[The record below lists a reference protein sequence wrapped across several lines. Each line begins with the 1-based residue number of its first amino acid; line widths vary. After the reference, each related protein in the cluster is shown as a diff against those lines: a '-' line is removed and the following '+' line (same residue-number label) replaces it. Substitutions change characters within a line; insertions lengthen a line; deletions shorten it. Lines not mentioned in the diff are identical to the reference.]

1 MAIFADWANAI
12 TDDSGL
18 AIGAVQIS
26 VRNPIN
32 NALITIFSDAAG
44 TVRANPFTTD
54 ATGVVRFFVDISVN
68 SHIRVEA
75 VKTGFDFT
83 VWNSL
88 FNNVRLAHGV
98 PRGADRTVQYRRGEA
113 FAGDADFTWDE
124 TTKRMAVAGIQGG
137 LNIVPLATPA
147 APTVT
152 VIGTAG
158 TTRYDY
164 RITARS
170 HTGETLASATT
181 SITTGNATLSATNF
195 NRISWSTVS
204 GAHNYRV
211 WRVHSA
217 GTPTTLGVIA
227 TVVGTTVDDTGLAG
241 GGEAIPADDSS
252 GNIGIGGIATPPF
265 SLTLRAPATPS
276 DGVGWTFGT
285 ALNSRNWLIVPD
297 WATFGDLVIITS
309 STRTIGQADVVRLV
323 LGPGGHVGL
332 GGILTPTHPIH
343 HGNGAHLT
351 AAGVWTNVSSRQ
363 LKTNFEAVSVL
374 DKLANLPIQKYDYKK
389 FETEKDAEGKEKLD
403 KNDQPIRKWKNKA
416 VHVDKHIS
424 PVAEDMHT
432 IFGVGSK
439 DGLAAIDVAGVALQG
454 VKELLARMI
463 ELEKRIK

>member
-98 PRGADRTVQYRRGEA
+98 PRGADRTVQYRRGDA

-124 TTKRMAVAGIQGG
+124 VAKRLSVTSLIASVTGNALTLSGAGANIAFTGAGLAQITTAAAQHLALMPGG
-137 LNIVPLATPA
+137 NVG
-147 APTVT
+147 
-152 VIGTAG
+152 IGTAAPD
-158 TTRYDY
+158 R
-164 RITARS
+164 RL
-170 HTGETLASATT
+170 HVETGELRVRASHNTPVADIGTFFAE
-181 SITTGNATLSATNF
+181 NLSQGIGIGF
-195 NRISWSTVS
+195 NRI
-204 GAHNYRV
+204 
-211 WRVHSA
+211 
-217 GTPTTLGVIA
+217 
-227 TVVGTTVDDTGLAG
+227 
-241 GGEAIPADDSS
+241 EAIGSNVNQDILILPRGT
-252 GNIGIGGIATPPF
+252 GNVGIGTA
-265 SLTLRAPATPS
+265 APA
-276 DGVGWTFGT
+276 
-285 ALNSRNWLIVPD
+285 
-297 WATFGDLVIITS
+297 
-309 STRTIGQADVVRLV
+309 
-323 LGPGGHVGL
+323 
-332 GGILTPTHPIH
+332 HPIH
-343 HGNGAHLT
+343 HGSGAHLT

-374 DKLANLPIQKYDYKK
+374 DKLANLPIQRYAYKK
-389 FETEKDAEGKEKLD
+389 FESEKDAEGKEKLD
-403 KNDQPIRKWKNKA
+403 ENDRPIRKWKNKA
-416 VHVDKHIS
+416 VHADKHIS

-454 VKELLARMI
+454 VKELLARVV
-463 ELEKRIK
+463 ELEKRVK